1 MCVLRDEADPLQERE
16 LMAHPISSPEI
27 AGCLERHPIKHSK
40 AFTKK
45 NYGSKFQSP
54 RYPKISKDLG
64 CFGMDRAKLS
74 PKMACACVT
83 MIWDNQPMISPPLV
97 ATNDCYHALSPLIT
111 QPISALWFWV
121 THEKIL
127 PFLPAPGVFSP
138 RQDEMLASHVVCS
151 HIRSHP
157 DANPEEKTKKP
168 KTNKT
173 SHLNPISHWEE
184 NMFNQLD
191 GKKRRSLSLLL
202 KMEPPPKKKTTRN
215 LLVFGGLS
223 KTNHEN
229 WKISLGNVI
238 ALLLS
243 SIESFHVFFGGG
255 TLGLSPAL
263 EELFIVSLDCS
274 NPELIWKINENNTM
288 LLQAC
293 GKLSLFHL
301 LRITVL
307 DCTMWIHVACT
318 TAGQDPGDFSVFASC
333 FQVISLKLLM
343 FLRAKICLEKDMN
356 NYNMNHM
363 DVLFPLVDW
372 LCSRAVSHIISRSLK
387 VNNNQYIVY

>member
-1 MCVLRDEADPLQERE
+1 
-16 LMAHPISSPEI
+16 
-27 AGCLERHPIKHSK
+27 
-40 AFTKK
+40 
-45 NYGSKFQSP
+45 
-54 RYPKISKDLG
+54 
-64 CFGMDRAKLS
+64 MDRAKLS

-83 MIWDNQPMISPPLV
+83 MIWDNQPMIAPPLV

-138 RQDEMLASHVVCS
+138 ARTRCWPATWCAATSGA
-151 HIRSHP
+151 IRTPIRKRRPRSP
-157 DANPEEKTKKP
+157 RPTKP
-168 KTNKT
+168 RTWT
-173 SHLNPISHWEE
+173 PSAT
-184 NMFNQLD
+184 
-191 GKKRRSLSLLL
+191 GKKTCSTNWMGRNEDPWVCCW
-202 KMEPPPKKKTTRN
+202 KWNPPPKKKTTRN

-343 FLRAKICLEKDMN
+343 FWGQKYVWRKTWTTTIWITWMSFS
-356 NYNMNHM
+356 H
-363 DVLFPLVDW
+363 W
-372 LCSRAVSHIISRSLK
+372 LTDYVVERSP
-387 VNNNQYIVY
+387 I

>member
-1 MCVLRDEADPLQERE
+1 VQPHPEPSGRQSGREDQEAQDQQNLALEPHQPLGR
-16 LMAHPISSPEI
+16 
-27 AGCLERHPIKHSK
+27 KH
-40 AFTKK
+40 
-45 NYGSKFQSP
+45 
-54 RYPKISKDLG
+54 
-64 CFGMDRAKLS
+64 
-74 PKMACACVT
+74 V
-83 MIWDNQPMISPPLV
+83 QP
-97 ATNDCYHALSPLIT
+97 TGWEET
-111 QPISALWFWV
+111 
-121 THEKIL
+121 KIL
-127 PFLPAPGVFSP
+127 EFVA
-138 RQDEMLASHVVCS
+138 
-151 HIRSHP
+151 
-157 DANPEEKTKKP
+157 
-168 KTNKT
+168 
-173 SHLNPISHWEE
+173 E
-184 NMFNQLD
+184 N
-191 GKKRRSLSLLL
+191 GT
-202 KMEPPPKKKTTRN
+202 PPKKKTTRN

-356 NYNMNHM
+356 NYNMTHM
-363 DVLFPLVDW
+363 DVLFPLVD
-372 LCSRAVSHIISRSLK
+372 
-387 VNNNQYIVY
+387 